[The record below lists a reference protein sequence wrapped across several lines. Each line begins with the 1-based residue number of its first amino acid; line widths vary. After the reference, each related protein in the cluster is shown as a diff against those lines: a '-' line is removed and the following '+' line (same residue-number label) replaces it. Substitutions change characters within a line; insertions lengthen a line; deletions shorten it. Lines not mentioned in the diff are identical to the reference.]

1 MLAERRTFAGISQE
15 QRIIVEIIVEIVEM
29 DIRRNAEGSQ
39 NFCRKTGFL

>member
-15 QRIIVEIIVEIVEM
+15 QRIIVEIVEM
-29 DIRRNAEGSQ
+29 DIRRNAEGIQ

>member
-15 QRIIVEIIVEIVEM
+15 QRIIVEIVEM
-29 DIRRNAEGSQ
+29 DIRRNAKGSQ

>member
-1 MLAERRTFAGISQE
+1 MLAERRTFVGISQE
-15 QRIIVEIIVEIVEM
+15 QRMIVEIVEM